1 MAPADMHTFASD
13 VTEAEHDAVNAAL
26 QKAVGDKL
34 TLPTPI
40 YKEIPKGHKK
50 DTLSKRTIIRAA
62 HSDKKTISAFYKQYS
77 SYKKHAD
84 HLAARQY
91 KDKMES
97 LKGQAC

>member
-13 VTEAEHDAVNAAL
+13 VTEAERDAVNAAL

-50 DTLSKRTIIRAA
+50 DNYLCCLLW
-62 HSDKKTISAFYKQYS
+62 Q
-77 SYKKHAD
+77 
-84 HLAARQY
+84 
-91 KDKMES
+91 KDN
-97 LKGQAC
+97 LCFL